1 MPLALMLMTVNM
13 RRMIMLL
20 TLMVSFVLT
29 VGAAIDDIKFSRLDT
44 RDGLSNSQILCV
56 KRDSKGFVWIG
67 TPYGLNRYDG
77 YRIKTFYSYAKDTTT
92 LRNNYVD
99 EIYEAYD
106 GKLWLKQGMNYT
118 IFDPVTESCDRHPE
132 RWLQQHGVT
141 GGIERLYID
150 KHHHFWVKTYDT
162 GFWRYNPYTKEIK
175 QFKFGYGRQEFNS
188 DFGVSSFAEIR
199 RLPCHGRQGK
209 CSSCR
214 LWTGR

>member
-132 RWLQQHGVT
+132 R
-141 GGIERLYID
+141 
-150 KHHHFWVKTYDT
+150 
-162 GFWRYNPYTKEIK
+162 
-175 QFKFGYGRQEFNS
+175 
-188 DFGVSSFAEIR
+188 
-199 RLPCHGRQGK
+199 
-209 CSSCR
+209 
-214 LWTGR
+214 